1 MSGSVEKTEGASL
14 DAGHAGEANEKRKE
28 GINSSRGSLSEG
40 DNYDSKEDK
49 RLLRK
54 IDGRFV
60 DLSMFYS
67 LTVTK
72 IYLLISKGCYPY

>member
-14 DAGHAGEANEKRKE
+14 DAGHAGEANEKPKQ
-28 GINSSRGSLSEG
+28 GISSSRGSLSEG
-40 DNYDSKEDK
+40 DHYDSKEDK

-60 DLSMFYS
+60 NIYMFY
-67 LTVTK
+67 
-72 IYLLISKGCYPY
+72 PPQ